1 MDLSGKFMGVL
12 KSAAGAGLNLLP
24 DRVNLFARYLTGVG
38 NTNLQLDP
46 YTERSLVQATEK
58 PPATT
63 EMVPTWGSREDA
75 IEGDLSKRTKMMPMR
90 IFQAGPGQPSSGPT
104 MPYRSGDQT
113 SSQTLGRFNAEVTPS
128 TVRVMDTYDMENESE
143 DPDLVSGKFQPGKAI
158 NLLRSTFNPGLEF
171 NRETGAIRDVSHL
184 LNDEQKDFKN
194 YMKARGRSTTASP
207 MTEAARSLMYA
218 LPVKFKPY
226 EIDYTI
232 QRPQ

>member
-1 MDLSGKFMGVL
+1 MDLAGKLMGGL

-46 YTERSLVQATEK
+46 STERSLVQATEIY
-58 PPATT
+58 PATT
-63 EMVPTWGSREDA
+63 EMAPTWGSREDA
-75 IEGDLSKRTKMMPMR
+75 IEGDISKMTKMMPVR
-90 IFQAGPGQPSSGPT
+90 IRKAGPGQPFSGPT
-104 MPYRSGDQT
+104 MPYLSGDQT

-143 DPDLVSGKFQPGKAI
+143 DPDLVSGKFQPRKAI
-158 NLLRSTFNPGLEF
+158 NLLRSTFTPGLEF
-171 NRETGAIRDVSHL
+171 NRETGAIRDMSHL

-194 YMKARGRSTTASP
+194 YMEARGRDTTVSP
-207 MTEAARSLMYA
+207 MTEAARALMYV

>member
-75 IEGDLSKRTKMMPMR
+75 IEGDLSKKTKMMPMR

-158 NLLRSTFNPGLEF
+158 NLLRATFNPGLEF
-171 NRETGAIRDVSHL
+171 NRKTGAIRDVSQL

>member
-1 MDLSGKFMGVL
+1 MDLAGKFMSGL

-58 PPATT
+58 TPGTT
-63 EMVPTWGSREDA
+63 KMVPNWGSREDA
-75 IEGDLSKRTKMMPMR
+75 IEGDLSKRTKMMP
-90 IFQAGPGQPSSGPT
+90 ILIPKAGPGQPASGPT
-104 MPYRSGDQT
+104 MPYFSGDQT

-128 TVRVMDTYDMENESE
+128 TVRVMDTYDMENQSE

-184 LNDEQKDFKN
+184 LSDEQKDFKN
-194 YMKARGRSTTASP
+194 YMEARGRNTTASP

>member
-1 MDLSGKFMGVL
+1 MDLAGKLMGGL

-46 YTERSLVQATEK
+46 STERSLVQATEIY
-58 PPATT
+58 PATT
-63 EMVPTWGSREDA
+63 EMVPTWGSVEDA
-75 IEGDLSKRTKMMPMR
+75 MEGDISKMTKMMPRMIR
-90 IFQAGPGQPSSGPT
+90 QAGPGQPFSGPT
-104 MPYRSGDQT
+104 MPYFSGDQT

-143 DPDLVSGKFQPGKAI
+143 DPDLVSGQFQPRKAI
-158 NLLRSTFNPGLEF
+158 NNLRAAFDPGLYF
-171 NRETGAIRDVSHL
+171 NRKTGDLKDISHL
-184 LNDEQKDFKN
+184 LTEEQKDFGK
-194 YMKARGRSTTASP
+194 YMENRGKDTTASP
-207 MTEAARSLMYA
+207 MTEVARSLMYA
-218 LPVKFKPY
+218 LPIKFKPY

>member
-158 NLLRSTFNPGLEF
+158 NLLRATFNPGLEF
-171 NRETGAIRDVSHL
+171 NRKTGAIRDVSHL